1 MGLHA
6 KSTTPKEPQ
15 PWTGNVVFDNV
26 YPLYGAI
33 DIRNSSIERSYAIQK
48 DLKAHFNLVDET
60 LDELQLQVQLP
71 LLEGLKFKNLN
82 FRQSIDKGLPA
93 EEEVR
98 INDFLKMKSPRFS
111 ITCKKAMLRPGY
123 DSKVF

>member
-1 MGLHA
+1 
-6 KSTTPKEPQ
+6 
-15 PWTGNVVFDNV
+15 
-26 YPLYGAI
+26 
-33 DIRNSSIERSYAIQK
+33 
-48 DLKAHFNLVDET
+48 VDET

-111 ITCKKAMLRPGY
+111 ITCKKAMLRPGI
-123 DSKVF
+123 